1 MSRKFLN
8 QCSVALVPQFNTLV
22 ATGTRNRSR
31 VATKSHRVHGAVPV
45 TVRRTKIAIKF
56 ANHRLFIQLPLNDF
70 SVKTAANQYSPV
82 WADCH
87 SINRCGMAEKSMDE
101 FTCLQVPQLNC
112 FIIASASENMAVRI
126 NNNSMNRGTMAVDNA
141 LAPPVIR
148 RQ

>member
-22 ATGTRNRSR
+22 AAGTRNRSR
-31 VATKSHRVHGAVPV
+31 VATKSHRVHGAVPM

-70 SVKTAANQYSPV
+70 SVKTPANQHSPV

-87 SINRCGMAEKSMDE
+87 SINRCRMAEKSMDK

-112 FIIASASENMAVRI
+112 FIIAGASEDIALRI
-126 NNNSMNRGTMAVDNA
+126 NNNSINRGRMAVENT

-148 RQ
+148 Q